1 MKGRKIQNYVIDDLI
16 GEGGM
21 GAVFRAHHA
30 LMPERKAAVK
40 VLNAQFSK
48 NIQFKERFKNE
59 ASALARLSH
68 NHIVALYDYIEERDE
83 AFLIMEL
90 AEGVSLDNVIK
101 KNGKIPEKIAQQILK
116 QIAEALAYAHSNGI
130 VHRDIKPSNFIVN
143 ADNKVKVLDFGIA
156 KVVSDDSRH
165 LTKTGMRMGSIYFM
179 SPEQVRGDKDIT
191 HRTDIYSLGLTY
203 YVMLTGKYPLE
214 HLTSEYAIYDAIV
227 NKDFVDLSSLKNEI
241 SPVSLTILQKCLQKN
256 PQERFATALEI
267 IKLLEGSPQ
276 KTATVSPKVTEKPV
290 SQSPPVVSNVPQ
302 AKGNTRKWVAL
313 GLWVA
318 LIGGII
324 LFHRP
329 ILDFIQEH
337 LRRQEYTGYKYT
349 EKPNFIQDSIQEGTK
364 MYVTSTSL
372 NLRSYPQTGS
382 VITTIPYGE
391 PVYVLGDSNQPDWVR
406 ARYLD
411 KEGYLFKH
419 YIADHVKPVYKVIAA
434 QAYFYEDAS
443 YDSPTSSFVIAGQFV
458 LAEEIR
464 NGFLFTNFFY
474 NGRTTSGWLDMSDLE
489 RVK

>member
-1 MKGRKIQNYVIDDLI
+1 
-16 GEGGM
+16 
-21 GAVFRAHHA
+21 
-30 LMPERKAAVK
+30 
-40 VLNAQFSK
+40 
-48 NIQFKERFKNE
+48 
-59 ASALARLSH
+59 
-68 NHIVALYDYIEERDE
+68 
-83 AFLIMEL
+83 
-90 AEGVSLDNVIK
+90 
-101 KNGKIPEKIAQQILK
+101 
-116 QIAEALAYAHSNGI
+116 
-130 VHRDIKPSNFIVN
+130 
-143 ADNKVKVLDFGIA
+143 
-156 KVVSDDSRH
+156 
-165 LTKTGMRMGSIYFM
+165 
-179 SPEQVRGDKDIT
+179 
-191 HRTDIYSLGLTY
+191 
-203 YVMLTGKYPLE
+203 
-214 HLTSEYAIYDAIV
+214 
-227 NKDFVDLSSLKNEI
+227 
-241 SPVSLTILQKCLQKN
+241 LTILQKCLQKN

-276 KTATVSPKVTEKPV
+276 KTATESPKVTEKPV

-302 AKGNTRKWVAL
+302 AKGNTRKRVAL

-337 LRRQEYTGYKYT
+337 LRRQEYTGYTEYT
-349 EKPNFIQDSIQEGTK
+349 EKPNSIQEGTK
-364 MYVTSTSL
+364 MYVTATSL

-382 VITTIPYGE
+382 VITTISYGE

-443 YDSPTSSFVIAGQFV
+443 YDSPTNSFVIAGQFV

-474 NGRTTSGWLDMSDLE
+474 NGRTTSGWLNMSDLE